1 MRAWACHPAL
11 LQCLLFG
18 VPKQMPVPLSALII
32 AIPTFFYARWVRNID
47 HFEKEPPK
55 YVMAAFLWGAIPSAL
70 LALILQLILSVPT
83 LALLG
88 EEGSNAI
95 LAAVYAPVTEEL
107 VKGLAVAFLYFWRRR
122 EFDGWADGIVYGA
135 TVGFGFA
142 YVENILYLAQTE
154 TLGEWAGLFFL
165 RVIVFGFMHG
175 FYTSLIGI
183 GFGLARYAP
192 TVVHKL
198 FYIVGGFLAAIVAH
212 AVHNG
217 SLVLAGAVGPSAIC
231 ATLLNYAVLFGLLLS
246 LRFVSRRNDQ
256 QMFKIYL
263 ADEVPHVLPPQVYE
277 ALCVL
282 RLSALPQPRAA
293 FLQAAAELAQRK
305 KQSLRYGEAPSP
317 DEIASLRA
325 TLSQMCA
332 RPINA

>member
-1 MRAWACHPAL
+1 
-11 LQCLLFG
+11 
-18 VPKQMPVPLSALII
+18 MPLPLSALLI
-32 AIPTFFYARWVRNID
+32 ALPTLLYARWVRNID

-55 YVMAAFLWGAIPSAL
+55 YVAAAFLWGAVPAAL
-70 LALILQLILSVPT
+70 LALILQLTLSVPT
-83 LALLG
+83 LVLLG
-88 EEGSNAI
+88 EEGSDVI
-95 LAAVYAPVTEEL
+95 LSVIYAPVTEEL

-122 EFDGWADGIVYGA
+122 EFDGWVDGIVYGA

-142 YVENILYLAQTE
+142 YVENILYLANTE
-154 TLGEWAGLFFL
+154 TLGDWVELFFL
-165 RVIVFGFMHG
+165 RVIVFGFLHG

-192 TVVHKL
+192 TDAHKL
-198 FYIVGGFLAAIVAH
+198 SYIAGGFAAAIVTH
-212 AVHNG
+212 AIHNG

-231 ATLLNYAVLFGLLLS
+231 GTLLNYALLFGLLLS

-256 QMFKIYL
+256 QMFKTYL
-263 ADEVPHVLPPQVYE
+263 ADEVPSVLPPQVYD
-277 ALCVL
+277 ALCAL

-305 KQSLRYGEAPSP
+305 KQYVRHGEIPSP

-332 RPINA
+332 RTLRETQ